1 MCFGRYLLFFF
12 LKKKQGHKCRNSFK
26 CFIFVN
32 VFVLKKQKAL
42 TNGVCL
48 EQETML
54 SYIIINQLKQDHHS
68 GIIRY

>member
-1 MCFGRYLLFFF
+1 M
-12 LKKKQGHKCRNSFK
+12 
-26 CFIFVN
+26 FVN
-32 VFVLKKQKAL
+32 IFVLKKQKAL